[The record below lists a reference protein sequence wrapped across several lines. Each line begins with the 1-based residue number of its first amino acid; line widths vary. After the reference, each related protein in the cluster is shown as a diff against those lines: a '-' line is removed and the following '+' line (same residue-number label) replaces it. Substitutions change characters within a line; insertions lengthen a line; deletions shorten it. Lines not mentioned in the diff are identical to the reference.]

1 MIIIIL
7 ILARAFESPLFIGY
21 LVFGVVWIAVSTII
35 RLNLKKPKNVAYTL
49 VRVFVGLGYLIGLFI
64 LIIVINVMAGP
75 IRFM

>member
-21 LVFGVVWIAVSTII
+21 LIFGVVWIAVSTII
-35 RLNLKKPKNVAYTL
+35 RLNLKNPKNVAYTL
-49 VRVFVGLGYLIGLFI
+49 VRVFVGLGYLIGLLI
-64 LIIVINVMAGP
+64 LIIVINIMAGP

>member
-35 RLNLKKPKNVAYTL
+35 RLNLKNPKNVAYTL
-49 VRVFVGLGYLIGLFI
+49 VRVFVGLGYLIGLLI
-64 LIIVINVMAGP
+64 LIIVINIMAGP